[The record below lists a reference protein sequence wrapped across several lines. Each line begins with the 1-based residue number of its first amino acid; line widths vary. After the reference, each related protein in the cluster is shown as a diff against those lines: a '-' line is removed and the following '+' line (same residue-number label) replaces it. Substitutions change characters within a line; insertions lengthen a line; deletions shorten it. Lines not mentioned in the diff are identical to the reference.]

1 MARTHFVKKAR
12 KAIRYAGIKK
22 GDSYYWWKF
31 RFGGKRVSKTPPKQS
46 QLTQSDFWSAV
57 FSAQETA
64 AESVPE
70 FDSLASVRD
79 DLVYD
84 LQNIEDETQG
94 KFDNMPEGLQQ
105 GDTGQ
110 MLEERVSAIQD
121 VISEIE
127 GIDCE
132 PEIDETEGAEEK
144 ESDEEKQE
152 RIDKLREEKA
162 QEVWDEVTSALE
174 NISCS

>member
-1 MARTHFVKKAR
+1 MARAHFVKKAR
-12 KAIRYAGIKK
+12 KAIKDGGIKK

-31 RFGGKRVSKTPPKQS
+31 RYGGKRVSKTPPKQS
-46 QLTQSDFWSAV
+46 QLTQSDFWGAV
-57 FSAQETA
+57 YSAQESA
-64 AESVPE
+64 SDVPDFE
-70 FDSLASVRD
+70 SLASSRD
-79 DLVYD
+79 DLVAEF
-84 LQNIEDETQG
+84 QNIEDETQG
-94 KFDNMPEGLQQ
+94 KFDNMPENLQM

-110 MLEERVSAIQD
+110 MIEERVSAIQE
-121 VISEIE
+121 VISELE

-132 PEIDETEGAEEK
+132 PDIDENEGAEEN
-144 ESDEEKQE
+144 ETDEAKQE